1 MTDRYNISKFISKL
15 CNKSCSYEIDI
26 EVLKELERLEMGNKD
41 EVDQNVWDEY
51 CRDVNNISNY
61 LQEGEFREIKPD
73 YQALI
78 DKFEK

>member
-15 CNKSCSYEIDI
+15 CNKSCSYEIDM
-26 EVLKELERLEMGNKD
+26 EVLKELERLELGNRE
-41 EVDQNVWDEY
+41 EVNQNLWDEY
-51 CRDVNNISNY
+51 CRDVNNISDY
-61 LQEGEFREIKPD
+61 IQEGEFREMKPD

>member
-61 LQEGEFREIKPD
+61 LQEGEFREMKPD

-78 DKFEK
+78 DKFEE

>member
-1 MTDRYNISKFISKL
+1 MADRYNIRKFISKL

-26 EVLKELERLEMGNKD
+26 EVLKELERLETGNKD

>member
-61 LQEGEFREIKPD
+61 LQEGEFREMKPD